1 MNAKQRKTWGHRE
14 WIRIKRR
21 LAVKGR
27 RRDKEFA
34 RLADLVSRAEALLA
48 KHRASSK

>member
-1 MNAKQRKTWGHRE
+1 MNAKQRKTWGRRE

-27 RRDKEFA
+27 RRDKALE
-34 RLADLVSRAEALLA
+34 RLGELVCRAEALLA
-48 KHRASSK
+48 KHRVSSQ